1 MTVVIPDDIIR
12 ATGLSSA
19 EVRQELAVTLFRCER
34 LTLAQAS
41 RLAEMGPL
49 EFQRLLAGR
58 RIPVHYDVAEFEEDL
73 ATLHEMN
80 RP

>member
-12 ATGLSSA
+12 STGMSPA
-19 EVRQELAVTLFRCER
+19 EVRRELAATLFQREK

-41 RLAEMGPL
+41 RLAEMGTL
-49 EFQRLLAGR
+49 EFQHLLASR
-58 RIPVHYDVAEFEEDL
+58 EIPIHYDIAQFEEDL

-80 RP
+80 RS